1 MPRRSRPQ
9 AGRMSRKTVARIL
22 PSELLR
28 DLDAIQKE
36 YFEGRAEVEHLRTA
50 LRVEEAKRLAAER
63 QRDADAAGEPPV
75 DLLVPGY
82 CWSQ

>member
-1 MPRRSRPQ
+1 
-9 AGRMSRKTVARIL
+9 MSRKTARIL

-28 DLDAIQKE
+28 DLDVIQKE

-63 QRDADAAGEPPV
+63 QKDADAAGETLAGI
-75 DLLVPGY
+75 DILVPENL
-82 CWSQ
+82 